1 MLRTI
6 LNYCFV
12 IMFFMAGLVWV
23 FISTVFGVL
32 VDFEEVWQEI
42 IRIERTK
49 RLWLD
54 FVVVVAMIRLIF
66 WVLVE
71 TLAEQQLLSAIFQPF
86 EVLHPQNL
94 NNHHQV

>member
-12 IMFFMAGLVWV
+12 IMFFMVGLVWV

-32 VDFEEVWQEI
+32 ADFEEVWQEI

-49 RLWLD
+49 RFWLD
-54 FVVVVAMIRLIF
+54 FGVVVAVIRLIF

-71 TLAEQQLLSAIFQPF
+71 T
-86 EVLHPQNL
+86 
-94 NNHHQV
+94 